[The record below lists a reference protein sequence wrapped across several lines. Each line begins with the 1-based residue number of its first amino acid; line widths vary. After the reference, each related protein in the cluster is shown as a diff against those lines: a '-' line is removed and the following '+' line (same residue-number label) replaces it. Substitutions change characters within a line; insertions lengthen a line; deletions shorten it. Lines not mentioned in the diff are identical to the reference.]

1 MPAPQSSMM
10 KQFARVKFSS
20 NSLRVPEAWSD
31 PQGDPAAKQYS
42 DAFTASEKSTS
53 PAMVTP
59 PLFTAASMNKY
70 HTDVQKMLTSKF
82 GAFIDGITA
91 AICSAWGQWQK
102 SATMAGLVV
111 TGPAVTLGMFAPI
124 PITPLILASAPK
136 SSPAE
141 LKYSQTVATVVGT
154 AWATYTASI
163 KVVAPGAF
171 PSYAANPPGPAVPV
185 PNVPIML
192 SSCIQ
197 VPAGMMAAAL
207 ESQMIGMH
215 GDPKAQYH
223 KELFGAIADGVGQ
236 CFTTW
241 MSSTT
246 FNNLKVIGANPSPV
260 TPGPVVG
267 TAILPPGGVT

>member
-10 KQFARVKFSS
+10 KQFARLKFSS
-20 NSLRVPEAWSD
+20 NSLRVPEGWSD

-42 DAFTASEKSTS
+42 DAFKPSEKSTS
-53 PAMVTP
+53 PAMVAP

-91 AICSAWGQWQK
+91 AICSAWGQWQQ
-102 SATMAGLVV
+102 SATMTGLVV
-111 TGPAVTLGMFAPI
+111 TGPVVSLGMFVPI
-124 PITPLILASAPK
+124 PITPLILSSAPM
-136 SSPAE
+136 STPQE
-141 LKYSQTVATVVGT
+141 MKYSKTVATVVGT

-163 KVVAPGAF
+163 KVLAPLAF
-171 PSYAANPPGPAVPV
+171 PGYAANPPGPALPV
-185 PNVPIML
+185 PNVPIAL
-192 SSCIQ
+192 ASCIQ
-197 VPAGMMAAAL
+197 VPVGMMAPALAA
-207 ESQMIGMH
+207 QMIGQH

-241 MSSTT
+241 MGSTM

-260 TPGPVVG
+260 TPGPVAG